1 MADSTTTNLLLT
13 KPEVG
18 ASTDTWGTKLNTDLD
33 SIDAVFAAA
42 GTGTSVGLN
51 IGSGKKLKIV
61 GDVIDTNGNEL
72 LKVSATASAV
82 NELTVTNAAAG
93 SAPRLSASG
102 DDTNIAVRLAGK
114 GTGDVVAQVN
124 GSDVWSA
131 SSSFG
136 FKNRIINGGMVIAQ
150 RGTSASPTSGGYFT
164 VDRWRFGQA
173 SSYAASLTPTI
184 SQSSV
189 APSGFANSFLY
200 TNGTGAAPTSPQL
213 IAFDQYIEGLNCAD
227 LEFGSASAATVTV
240 SFWVRASVTGTYAV
254 SLANSDI
261 NRSYVAT
268 YTINA
273 ANTWE
278 QKSVTIAGDTSG
290 TWLKTNGIGI
300 AVRFAVGGG
309 SGVQTTA
316 GAWQAGNFFTTSAC
330 TNLTATSGATF
341 YITGVQLERGSTATS
356 FDFRPYGTELALCQR
371 YYWKT
376 FPIATAPAQNIG
388 RVGSMI
394 GLGVGGVLNAVANF
408 PVTMR
413 ATPTITTFNT
423 SAANTNFS
431 SGDAA
436 TADTASN
443 SERSVYIYSAATAN
457 SFGYI
462 HATASIEL

>member
-1 MADSTTTNLLLT
+1 MGRARELAELATGYDSGNL
-13 KPEVG
+13 
-18 ASTDTWGTKLNTDLD
+18 
-33 SIDAVFAAA
+33 
-42 GTGTSVGLN
+42 
-51 IGSGKKLKIV
+51 
-61 GDVIDTNGNEL
+61 
-72 LKVSATASAV
+72 
-82 NELTVTNAAAG
+82 
-93 SAPRLSASG
+93 
-102 DDTNIAVRLAGK
+102 
-114 GTGDVVAQVN
+114 
-124 GSDVWSA
+124 
-131 SSSFG
+131 FG
-136 FKNRIINGGMVIAQ
+136 MKNRIINGDMRISQ

-200 TNGTGAAPTSPQL
+200 TNGTGAAPTSAQL

-356 FDFRPYGTELALCQR
+356 FDFRPYGTELMLCQR
-371 YYWKT
+371 YLPALNSTSTTDPVALAFTPATTIVRGQLDFKVTPRTPPTGITVSSASHFSWDT
-376 FPIATAPAQNIG
+376 GVASGTPSAISFTAASSQSARFALTVTGATAG
-388 RVGSMI
+388 
-394 GLGVGGVLNAVANF
+394 NAAV
-408 PVTMR
+408 
-413 ATPTITTFNT
+413 I
-423 SAANTNFS
+423 SFS
-431 SGDAA
+431 S
-436 TADTASN
+436 ASGQ
-443 SERSVYIYSAATAN
+443 ILFT
-457 SFGYI
+457 GC
-462 HATASIEL
+462 EL

>member
-1 MADSTTTNLLLT
+1 MPAIINSDDGVVSGSSGLKTSGANDGILNLQ
-13 KPEVG
+13 
-18 ASTDTWGTKLNTDLD
+18 
-33 SIDAVFAAA
+33 
-42 GTGTSVGLN
+42 
-51 IGSGKKLKIV
+51 
-61 GDVIDTNGNEL
+61 TNG
-72 LKVSATASAV
+72 STAMSINASQQ
-82 NELTVTNAAAG
+82 VTFN
-93 SAPRLSASG
+93 
-102 DDTNIAVRLAGK
+102 
-114 GTGDVVAQVN
+114 N
-124 GSDVWSA
+124 GA
-131 SSSFG
+131 NLPNTFG

-376 FPIATAPAQNIG
+376 YNQSAVPGSASSSATYRARSYSGSYAAAVVQFPVLMRAVPSCTLYNSNTGATNSWRDVDNNADRSASLSTI
-388 RVGSMI
+388 
-394 GLGVGGVLNAVANF
+394 LDNAVCTESSS
-408 PVTMR
+408 VTVN
-413 ATPTITTFNT
+413 TTNMFQIVA
-423 SAANTNFS
+423 SA
-431 SGDAA
+431 
-436 TADTASN
+436 
-443 SERSVYIYSAATAN
+443 
-457 SFGYI
+457 
-462 HATASIEL
+462 EL